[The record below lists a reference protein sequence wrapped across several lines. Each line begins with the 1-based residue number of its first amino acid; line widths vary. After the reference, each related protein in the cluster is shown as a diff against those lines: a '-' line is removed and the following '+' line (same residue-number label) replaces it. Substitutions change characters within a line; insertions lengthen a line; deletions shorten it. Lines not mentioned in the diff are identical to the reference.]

1 MTAMITREMVIE
13 KVSEMFKHPVEFP
26 IYKNG
31 SLELTKYSVG
41 RIDVYRKTRILP
53 MQDEEQ
59 CYFCNIL
66 DIETRLP
73 HKPCEDI
80 FRYVELMYDKRKD
93 GYREKDIQEMLQYL
107 TI

>member
-73 HKPCEDI
+73 YEDDV
-80 FRYVELMYDKRKD
+80 REDPWMPRKFIRMD
-93 GYREKDIQEMLQYL
+93 GLRFVCQIE
-107 TI
+107 